1 MPTQD
6 TSCTLAP
13 YFSVAP
19 NHLEAFKA
27 LCEQLVEKTRDEPQ
41 CLFYGFSFSENQAYC
56 REGYENAEALL
67 NHLDNVGQLLEQL
80 LQISTIE
87 RLEVHGAEA
96 ELAKLREPLAD
107 FKPEFFVLEYGFRR

>member
-1 MPTQD
+1 MSTQD
-6 TSCTLAP
+6 TCCTLAP

-19 NHLEAFKA
+19 NQLGAFKV
-27 LCEQLVEKTRDEPQ
+27 LCEQLVAKTLDEPQ
-41 CLFYGFSFSENQAYC
+41 CLFYGFSFSENQAHC
-56 REGYENAEALL
+56 QESYENAEALL
-67 NHLDNVGQLLEQL
+67 NHLDNVSQLLEQL

-87 RLEVHGAEA
+87 RLEVHGVEA